1 MRDLAARARASYET
15 ELGTVGAFLPERTP
29 PDRLAPPFT
38 RYGDACLEL
47 PRRHP
52 AEFGGVRRWLDD
64 EFGAVD
70 PPAVSALVDLPRSQQ
85 DELMTVLSFLA
96 HAYRWD
102 TIPPA
107 PERFAERQ
115 IALPAG
121 IEEPV
126 DRARAP
132 ARLDLRAPRAGGHGR
147 RRAAAPGA
155 RDAAFWEHVLDWKL
169 VRRNEAG
176 FTDAFARSESGAAR
190 VDVILDEARGGLLAI
205 ARRES

>member
-1 MRDLAARARASYET
+1 MRDLAARAHASYET

-121 IEEPV
+121 IEEPWTELARLLDWIFARLEPGGTAV
-126 DRARAP
+126 VVPQRRVPATRRSGSTCSTGSSSGGTRRASRMRSPAPSP
-132 ARLDLRAPRAGGHGR
+132 AR
-147 RRAAAPGA
+147 
-155 RDAAFWEHVLDWKL
+155 
-169 VRRNEAG
+169 
-176 FTDAFARSESGAAR
+176 
-190 VDVILDEARGGLLAI
+190 RG
-205 ARRES
+205 ST